1 MRVIGGNS
9 MLRSFRLDSRFNEK
23 LINIAIVVVAI
34 MLVVCIVL
42 LIFVLGGK
50 GNIPTSSNNVI
61 GTKGDDIKLG
71 NEGDVEQ
78 VKFDVSNMFPGD
90 SEVKTFTVVVTNKK
104 INKINF
110 KAELVTENEA
120 FYDVMRISVK
130 VRDENHP
137 IYTGLIKDLE
147 DGIKVDMVSGE
158 ETEFTITVTL
168 DPSAGNECQ
177 NSEVAVNFA
186 WWIASLGYVQ

>member
-1 MRVIGGNS
+1 

-42 LIFVLGGK
+42 LILVLGGK

-110 KAELVTENEA
+110 KA
-120 FYDVMRISVK
+120 
-130 VRDENHP
+130 
-137 IYTGLIKDLE
+137 
-147 DGIKVDMVSGE
+147 
-158 ETEFTITVTL
+158 
-168 DPSAGNECQ
+168 
-177 NSEVAVNFA
+177 
-186 WWIASLGYVQ
+186 

>member
-1 MRVIGGNS
+1 
-9 MLRSFRLDSRFNEK
+9 MLRPVRLYTGFNEK
-23 LINIAIVVVAI
+23 LIKIAIVVVAA
-34 MLVVCIVL
+34 MLVVCLIL
-42 LIFVLGGK
+42 LLLVWGGK
-50 GNIPTSSNNVI
+50 TNIPTSSNNII
-61 GTKGDDIKLG
+61 GTKGDDIKLS

-78 VKFDVSNMFPGD
+78 VRFDVSNMFPGD

-158 ETEFTITVTL
+158 ETEFTVTVTL

-177 NSEVAVNFA
+177 NSEIAVNFA
-186 WWIASLGYVQ
+186 WWVESLGYVQ

>member
-1 MRVIGGNS
+1 

-147 DGIKVDMVSGE
+147 DGISVDMVSGE

>member
-1 MRVIGGNS
+1 
-9 MLRSFRLDSRFNEK
+9 MLRSFRLDSRFNQK
-23 LINIAIVVVAI
+23 LINIAIVAVAI

-42 LIFVLGGK
+42 LILVLGGN

-78 VKFDVSNMFPGD
+78 VRFNVDNMMPGD
-90 SEVKTFTVVVTNKK
+90 SEVKTFSVVVTNEK

-130 VRDENHP
+130 VRDEHHP
-137 IYTGLIKDLE
+137 IYTGLIKDFE
-147 DGIKVDMVSGE
+147 EGIKVDMVSGE
-158 ETEFTITVTL
+158 KTEFTITVTL

-177 NSEVAVNFA
+177 NSEIAVNFA
-186 WWIASLGYVQ
+186 WWIESLGFVQ

>member
-1 MRVIGGNS
+1 

-42 LIFVLGGK
+42 LILVLSGK

-120 FYDVMRISVK
+120 FYDVMHISVK